1 MVGCD
6 KPSEEPGKADE
17 STRAVAKLEVDPSVL
32 QLSLI
37 SDYNHCFESYPE
49 ILYLTQRDYP
59 GAAHAAFKAA
69 YQLAKTDGNF
79 DFEVENLLRHA
90 FYTSNE
96 ERKAW
101 TDLTH
106 EERVFLFPKLDDIT
120 LMDWVSVREQYLPK

>member
-1 MVGCD
+1 MVGCN
-6 KPSEEPGKADE
+6 KPSDEQGKADE
-17 STRAVAKLEVDPSVL
+17 SIVSVSKIEVDPTVL

-37 SDYNHCFESYPE
+37 NDSNHCFKFYPE

-90 FYTSNE
+90 FYISNE

-101 TDLTH
+101 TDLTR
-106 EERVFLFPKLDDIT
+106 EERVFLFPKLDEIT
-120 LMDWVSVREQYLPK
+120 LMDWPSVKEEYRP